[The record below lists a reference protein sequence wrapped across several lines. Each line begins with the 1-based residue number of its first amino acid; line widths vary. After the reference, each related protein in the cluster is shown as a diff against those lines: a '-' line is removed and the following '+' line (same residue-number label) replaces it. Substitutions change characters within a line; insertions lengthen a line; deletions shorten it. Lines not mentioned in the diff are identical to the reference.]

1 MANIIEWP
9 ITQLE
14 RKIVGGAALVTA
26 FWTETHS

>member
-9 ITQLE
+9 ITQPKC
-14 RKIVGGAALVTA
+14 KIVGGAALVTV